1 MCSNMIKATG
11 TPNSSASATS
21 NRSTP
26 VKKVALVSY
35 HLSDEERSPVPT
47 DLESDAEVDG
57 DGKEEDTE
65 AEEARKNAEAEKIQ
79 ILQELWQE
87 DVKLP
92 PEPPGRC
99 SKELQEKIEK
109 AWKKKMERGLDYNRI
124 IQDKRAFRNPCSLE
138 NLIIQCNIDE
148 LGTNF
153 PPHLDDSHLFGKESY
168 YEELDKVQ
176 KTEMDKW
183 EKTAIGKEE
192 AGGECQE
199 SESSSEKKQIQEF
212 SELREFGELEL
223 ISNSKGCH
231 RLRVAQALMEQ

>member
-1 MCSNMIKATG
+1 MIKATG

-26 VKKVALVSY
+26 VKKVALVTY

-57 DGKEEDTE
+57 DGNEEE
-65 AEEARKNAEAEKIQ
+65 AEEARKDAEADKIH
-79 ILQELWQE
+79 IMEELWQE

-109 AWKKKMERGLDYNRI
+109 AWKNKMERGLDYNGI
-124 IQDKRAFRNPCSLE
+124 IQGKKAFRNPSSLE
-138 NLIIQCNIDE
+138 NLIIHCNIDE

-176 KTEMDKW
+176 KTEMDKG
-183 EKTAIGKEE
+183 EKAPKGKEE

-199 SESSSEKKQIQEF
+199 SESSLQKKQVGYPTPRDVTGYEWH
-212 SELREFGELEL
+212 RHGW
-223 ISNSKGCH
+223 NSD
-231 RLRVAQALMEQ
+231 E